1 MKQTQKKILIF
12 FLSFFLL
19 ACQCAKAQKMQAS
32 SPPATISATSIPDTP
47 EHKGFSLTA
56 GWGIYELFNLGG
68 QWNFA
73 KRSSLSAFAGS
84 NLGLNDKKQW
94 SAGLYFDQ
102 VFLKSIIWKLKPGY
116 SLGTIYWT
124 QDDELY
130 YFQTLSFPFMAMLA
144 YPVSPLFTIRAEGGV
159 ILSSVLV
166 ADRKQNVQSGYPDR
180 FNGNF
185 RLNLIYKLGKK

>member
-1 MKQTQKKILIF
+1 MKQTQKKILLF
-12 FLSFFLL
+12 FLPFFLL
-19 ACQCAKAQKMQAS
+19 ACQYAKAQTMQAS
-32 SPPATISATSIPDTP
+32 SQPVPVSATSIPDTP

-56 GWGIYELFNLGG
+56 GLGLYELLNLGG

-73 KRSSLSAFAGS
+73 KRSSLSVFAGS
-84 NLGLNDKKQW
+84 NIGLNDKKLW
-94 SAGLYFDQ
+94 SVGIYFDQ
-102 VFLKSIIWKLKPGY
+102 VFLKSIVWKLKPGY

-130 YFQTLSFPFMAMLA
+130 FFQTLSFPFMALLA
-144 YPVSPLFTIRAEGGV
+144 YPVSPFLTIRAEGGV
-159 ILSSVLV
+159 IFSSVLV